1 MLPLLPAL
9 ILLLLQG
16 PAGIERMAW
25 NGQLPGA
32 LDALHRQMARSERNC
47 AADEVAFASLLA
59 VSGDKNMSRALLHLL
74 ALIEPAPPE
83 QPRQIVVAE
92 ESSPPVPIPPSLGAL
107 PDGYFACRRSRD
119 GPRWVAGLLD
129 CWIA

>member
-32 LDALHRQMARSERNC
+32 IDALHRQISEGPDGV
-47 AADEVAFASLLA
+47 AAAENAVFASLLA
-59 VSGDKNMSRALLHLL
+59 VSSDRSMSRALLQLL
-74 ALIEPAPPE
+74 AYVDVSTPETSAP
-83 QPRQIVVAE
+83 ILASE
-92 ESSPPVPIPPSLGAL
+92 ECGPPITVPPSLGS
-107 PDGYFACRRSRD
+107 PDEGYFTCRRSRD
-119 GPRWVAGLLD
+119 GPAL
-129 CWIA
+129 A